1 MTREQMVEELIEYT
15 LYYATIPEVVF
26 WYRKKLLEELEEHS
40 DDVIAYKYKQAYGS
54 EEVVH

>member
-1 MTREQMVEELIEYT
+1 MVEELIEYT

-40 DDVIAYKYKQAYGS
+40 DDVIAYKYKQAYGN
-54 EEVVH
+54 EEAVH